1 MVAESDTAEP
11 LTYTYTHAVS
21 QLDNGSYPLG
31 TVTWYGTGVG
41 ACVCVCACVCSVVS
55 DSLQPYGL

>member
-11 LTYTYTHAVS
+11 LTHTYTHAVS

-31 TVTWYGTGVG
+31 NVTWYGTGVG
-41 ACVCVCACVCSVVS
+41 ACVCVCARVCSVMS

>member
-11 LTYTYTHAVS
+11 LTHTYTHAVS

-31 TVTWYGTGVG
+31 NVTWYGTGVG
-41 ACVCVCACVCSVVS
+41 ACV
-55 DSLQPYGL
+55 